1 MRFWLALLGIAAA
14 SVWHAQNF
22 PFPPAGAP
30 GYPWLWL
37 VRTNSPA
44 VWAGLVGFHYAMPGL
59 WVAIG
64 LRFLWTQ
71 KDIWMSSGRSPFGL
85 GQLPP
90 WPLHGREP
98 MPAVVVGELH
108 HPTEPRETRNPR
120 WLVLP
125 AKGLFTGTAVF
136 GAVGSGK
143 TTAAI
148 IPWARQLL
156 AWQAGDPQK
165 RCAGLVLEV
174 KGSMCPTVEG
184 ILRENGR
191 GDDWVEIGLGP
202 GVKHSWN
209 PLCAPEVDSFSMA
222 YQIATLLNQLY
233 GKGKEPFWQQAYTNV
248 LRNVIE
254 LFRIDPTNGGWV
266 TLADLNDY
274 VVSRDGIGAKIQ
286 EIAAK
291 LQATAESDWV
301 RITRS
306 DLLDHAEQLTNYRED
321 DEETIPSGG
330 PVPWTFADEASAD
343 CILTSRLE
351 RQLDRAGLAYAVYTK
366 APVGRLPH
374 PDAGDILEE
383 VHKWYVNDWMELDE
397 KTRSNV
403 IEGISIFLGM
413 FVHPQV
419 KRVLCPPAPLG
430 TGPPPPGGGTAG
442 ERPLGERPIERVL
455 TPLPPM
461 RRLIETGAVLA
472 MNLPSSTNA
481 GLARVL
487 GVMLKHAWLQAA
499 MQRAADMG
507 SPTEEYPE
515 GFFFRPALFLCDEY
529 HMFAT
534 VGASDPCGD
543 EKAFALTRESR
554 VMPVIATQSI
564 SSLKS
569 VTAGNDTYKTLMQT
583 LRTKVFLSLSD
594 DESCKLAS
602 QMCGKAERIRKST
615 SVNENLGSGGV
626 SFLTGRA
633 GGAKGSVGTSYSYNP
648 EFREIFQSRD
658 FAELG
663 LNEGICL
670 PFDGNS
676 SHQPTRVYLK
686 PSYRPRDEPYFR
698 WRETLASPLGS

>member
-1 MRFWLALLGIAAA
+1 MRFWIALLGAAA
-14 SVWHAQNF
+14 ATVWYARIH
-22 PFPPAGAP
+22 PFPPP
-30 GYPWLWL
+30 DSYPWLWL
-37 VRTNSPA
+37 IHSHSPV
-44 VWAGLVGFHYAMPGL
+44 VWAGLVGFHYLTPAL
-59 WVAIG
+59 WVTIG

-71 KDIWMSSGRSPFGL
+71 RDIWMAARTADFGRGS
-85 GQLPP
+85 LPP

-98 MPAVVVGELH
+98 LPAIVVGELH
-108 HPTEPRETRNPR
+108 HPTEKRETRRPR

-125 AKGLFTGTAVF
+125 AKGLYTGTAVF

-148 IPWARQLL
+148 MPWTRQLL
-156 AWQAGDPQK
+156 AWQAADPDR
-165 RCAGLVLEV
+165 RCAALVLEV
-174 KGSMCPTVEG
+174 KGSMCPMVEG
-184 ILRENGR
+184 ILREHGR
-191 GDDWVEIGLGP
+191 SGDWVEIGLGP
-202 GVKHSWN
+202 KVRYSWN
-209 PLCAPEVDSFSMA
+209 PLCAPEIDSFSLA

-254 LFRIDPTNGGWV
+254 LFRIDPLTGGWV
-266 TLADLNDY
+266 TLADLNER
-274 VVSRDGIGAKIQ
+274 VVSRDGIGRKI
-286 EIAAK
+286 EEVAAR
-291 LQATAESDWV
+291 LQATVESDWV
-301 RITRS
+301 RITRA
-306 DLLDHAEQLTNYRED
+306 DLLDHAEQLANYLEY
-321 DEETIPSGG
+321 EEEKIPSGP
-330 PVPWTFADEASAD
+330 PVPWSFADETWAD
-343 CILTSRLE
+343 CVLTARLE
-351 RQLDRAGLAYAVYTK
+351 RQLDRAGVTYEVYQK
-366 APVGRLPH
+366 APAGKLPH
-374 PDAGDILEE
+374 PEAGAILEE
-383 VHKWYVNDWMELDE
+383 VHNWYCNDWMELDE

-413 FVHPQV
+413 FVHPDV
-419 KRVLCPPAPLG
+419 KRVLCPPPPLG
-430 TGPPPPGGGTAG
+430 ADSPRGEEDADLPAAPG
-442 ERPLGERPIERVL
+442 ERAIERVL

-461 RRLIETGAVLA
+461 RRLIESGKVLG
-472 MNLPSSTNA
+472 MNLPSSTSP

-487 GVMLKHAWLQAA
+487 GVMLKQAWLQAA

-569 VTAGNDTYKTLMQT
+569 ATSGDSYRTLLQT

-594 DESCKLAS
+594 DESCNMASKL
-602 QMCGKAERIRKST
+602 CGKAERIRKST
-615 SVNENLGSGGV
+615 SVTENLGSGGV

-648 EFREIFQSRD
+648 EFREIFSSRD
-658 FAELG
+658 FAELA

-670 PFDGNS
+670 PFDGTA
-676 SHQPTRVYLK
+676 SHPATRVYLK
-686 PSYRPRDEPYFR
+686 PSYRDREEPYFR
-698 WRETLASPLGS
+698 WRETLADSLAG